1 MPSDRPRYPFSA
13 VVGQDDYK
21 LALLANAVDPL
32 IGGVLAVG
40 ERGTAKSTLARSFAA
55 LLPALPAEADAERD
69 EEFEGAAAPFVELPL
84 GATVD
89 RLTGSLDTG
98 KLLAG
103 EGVALATGLLACAN
117 GGVLY
122 ADEVNLLGDHLV
134 DVLLD
139 ASAFGYVRVERDGIS
154 AESDA
159 RFLLV
164 GTMNPEEGALRPQL
178 LDRFGLSVNIEASA
192 DAVWPTH
199 D

>member
-1 MPSDRPRYPFSA
+1 MPTRLIPP
-13 VVGQDDYK
+13 
-21 LALLANAVDPL
+21 

-55 LLPALPAEADAERD
+55 LLPQLGNEEDAPI
-69 EEFEGAAAPFVELPL
+69 APFVELPL

-89 RLTGSLDTG
+89 RLTGSLDTA

-103 EGVALATGLLACAN
+103 EGAELADGMLAGAD

-139 ASAFGYVRVERDGIS
+139 AAAFGFVRVERDGLS
-154 AESDA
+154 AEQSTRASCSSA
-159 RFLLV
+159 R
-164 GTMNPEEGALRPQL
+164 
-178 LDRFGLSVNIEASA
+178 
-192 DAVWPTH
+192 
-199 D
+199 